1 MSDKRV
7 TVEEIQSKMDSLT
20 YKFGVVE
27 GTTLTTCHSM
37 LPNGFILA
45 YGESAC
51 VDPANYNKELGE
63 KYAKERCVTASSDA
77 LWLLEGYAL
86 AMGYK

>member
-7 TVEEIQSKMDSLT
+7 TKAEIQSKLESLT
-20 YKFGVVE
+20 YKFGIVE

-37 LPNGFILA
+37 LPNGFILG

-51 VDPANYNKELGE
+51 VDPANFNKELGE
-63 KYAKERCVTASSDA
+63 KYAKERCVAASMDK
-77 LWLLEGYAL
+77 LWEMEGYAL